1 MLHIEYTLHQV
12 CNSAFINQSWIS
24 YFTNDSKT
32 WLQGG
37 DFRITSPHTL
47 GTLKIFCDLSN
58 RTISDSLIPLYSNQ
72 YVSALVISLALFQ
85 SEIKSLVDQFR
96 SSMTNSFLLSLSMI
110 RETTQANALFS
121 ALQTNYKLTF
131 ATDRTTLLTQ
141 VIDYDGCP
149 CFFSA
154 TCTTRSSIL
163 DHLSPKSLF
172 DVPGL
177 RMGCYMIESLLQSTL
192 ECFYSQTCIDTLR
205 SYLTVSSSMPVIALN
220 ASLSSV
226 YNVNST
232 IQELVDNLM
241 IEQWNASPTYE
252 RYYNECH
259 PTQCTYTFETRNDL
273 IYIFTTLF
281 GITGGLTTVLKLI
294 VPRLVKF
301 IMYCIQKQRT
311 RVVPEMSVVVVT

>member
-24 YFTNDSKT
+24 YFTNESKT
-32 WLQGG
+32 WLHSG

-47 GTLKIFCDLSN
+47 GALKIFCDLSN

-72 YVSALVISLALFQ
+72 YVSALVISLELFQ
-85 SEIKSLVDQFR
+85 SEIKFLVDEFR

-110 RETTQANALFS
+110 RDTTQANALFS
-121 ALQTNYKLTF
+121 ALQTNCILTF
-131 ATDRTTLLTQ
+131 APDRASLLTQ
-141 VIDYDGCP
+141 EMYYDGCS
-149 CFFSA
+149 CFSSG
-154 TCTTRSSIL
+154 TCTTRSSIF
-163 DHLSPKSLF
+163 DHLAQKSLF

-177 RMGCYMIESLLQSTL
+177 RMGCYLIESLLQSTL

-205 SYLTVSSSMPVIALN
+205 SYQTVSSSMPVRALN
-220 ASLSSV
+220 VPLSSV

-252 RYYNECH
+252 RYYSECH
-259 PTQCTYTFETRNDL
+259 PTECTYTFETRNDL
-273 IYIFTTLF
+273 IYIVTTLF
-281 GITGGLTTVLKLI
+281 GIVGGLTTVLKLI
-294 VPRLVKF
+294 APRVVKF

-311 RVVPEMSVVVVT
+311 RVVPEMSVVVNT